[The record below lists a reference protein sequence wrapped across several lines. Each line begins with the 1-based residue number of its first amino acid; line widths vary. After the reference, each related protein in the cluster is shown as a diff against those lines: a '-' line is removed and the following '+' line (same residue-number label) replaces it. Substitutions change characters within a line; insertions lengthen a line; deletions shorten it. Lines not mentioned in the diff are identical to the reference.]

1 MRLMTFF
8 AAGCLSNVD
17 LTMAV
22 AQDAMVHCLPIVLAS
37 SRSFKV
43 LSDSARGAF
52 ELWRRGWNRT
62 HGTVTRTTVFETALS
77 QRAIVFGIGGFECK
91 I

>member
-37 SRSFKV
+37 SRSFKA
-43 LSDSARGAF
+43 LSDFGEGAF
-52 ELWRRGWNRT
+52 ELMA
-62 HGTVTRTTVFETALS
+62 ELAM
-77 QRAIVFGIGGFECK
+77 RAFI
-91 I
+91 

>member
-22 AQDAMVHCLPIVLAS
+22 AQDAMVHCLSIVLAS
-37 SRSFKV
+37 SRSFKA
-43 LSDSARGAF
+43 LSDSAKGALNQS
-52 ELWRRGWNRT
+52 ER
-62 HGTVTRTTVFETALS
+62 V
-77 QRAIVFGIGGFECK
+77 GFESTVRLPVQRFSSSSSAPLRG
-91 I
+91 

>member
-17 LTMAV
+17 LTIAV

-37 SRSFKV
+37 SRSFKA

-52 ELWRRGWNRT
+52 EPVGEGGIRT
-62 HGTVTRTTVFETALS
+62 HATTRTTVFETALG
-77 QRAIVFGIGGFECK
+77 QRAIVFDTGGFECK

>member
-22 AQDAMVHCLPIVLAS
+22 AQDAMVHCLLDSAAS
-37 SRSFKV
+37 SRSFK
-43 LSDSARGAF
+43 
-52 ELWRRGWNRT
+52 
-62 HGTVTRTTVFETALS
+62 ALS
-77 QRAIVFGIGGFECK
+77 RLGEGGF
-91 I
+91 